1 MVGVAILGYGVV
13 GSGVAKAI
21 RMNRELIFKKTG
33 LEISVL
39 KILDL
44 LDFPDSPD
52 APLMTRN
59 VSDIMDDARIGVV
72 VETMGGVRAAREFTA
87 MALERGKHVVTSN
100 KELVAEYGPELMA
113 IARGHSARY
122 LFEASVGGGVPIIQ
136 PLAENMAANGIV
148 ELAGILN
155 GTTNYILTY
164 MREHGSNFEDTLKD
178 AQRKGY
184 AEREPAEDI
193 EGRDACRKL
202 AILSSTAWGA
212 FVDWKRIHA
221 EGIASVSQHDIRRAD
236 ELGCKIKLIAKSRML
251 GDGRIEAFVLPAM
264 VGRRH
269 LLSQADGV
277 YNAIVAKGDIVGDL
291 MFYGRGAGALPT
303 ASAVVSDITRAARG
317 MKGGALAAGAEGG
330 VRAGNAGGATGDGAG
345 GVIADGIGG
354 GAQARADGA
363 ETDNAEAGG
372 TEIGSAER
380 AIAGGLCEYGSHAG
394 WDRERLLEVADMSE
408 CVNRFY
414 ARVETGDKNAFAEE
428 LFKAFPD
435 ASLLYDYADAD
446 AGTDADAGSGASINA
461 GTDAG
466 SGAGECSGTGQA
478 GGGEFAGRGA
488 ACKRTVAFTVPE
500 RSEKCFASG
509 LGDILKRLPD
519 TAVGAV
525 IRIFA

>member
-21 RMNRELIFKKTG
+21 RMNGELILKKTG

-44 LDFPDSPD
+44 LDFPGSPD

-59 VSDIMDDARIGVV
+59 VGDIMDDARIGVV
-72 VETMGGVRAAREFTA
+72 VETMGGVKAAREFTA

-136 PLAENMAANGIV
+136 PLAENMAANGID
-148 ELAGILN
+148 ELFGILN

-184 AEREPAEDI
+184 AEKEPAEDI

-212 FVDWKRIHA
+212 FADWRRIHA

-236 ELGCKIKLIAKSRML
+236 ELGCKIKLIARSRML

-277 YNAIVAKGDIVGDL
+277 YNAVVAKGDIVGDL

-303 ASAVVSDITRAARG
+303 ASAVVSDIVCAARG
-317 MKGGALAAGAEGG
+317 AG
-330 VRAGNAGGATGDGAG
+330 
-345 GVIADGIGG
+345 GG
-354 GAQARADGA
+354 GAR
-363 ETDNAEAGG
+363 AGG
-372 TEIGSAER
+372 NEG
-380 AIAGGLCEYGSHAG
+380 GGLCEYGSHAG
-394 WDRERLLEVADMSE
+394 WDRERLLEVADISE
-408 CVNRFY
+408 CANRFY
-414 ARVETGDKNAFAEE
+414 ARVETGDKDAFAAE

-435 ASLLYDYADAD
+435 ASLLYDFADD
-446 AGTDADAGSGASINA
+446 GA
-461 GTDAG
+461 
-466 SGAGECSGTGQA
+466 
-478 GGGEFAGRGA
+478 
-488 ACKRTVAFTVPE
+488 VAFTVPE
-500 RSEKCFASG
+500 RPEKCFASG
-509 LGDILKRLPD
+509 LGDILKRRPD

-525 IRIFA
+525 LRIFA